1 MDKVSEDCSLTN
13 DIVAGCL
20 DTPLVQDQVAE
31 VQGETLIDTTSET
44 SECRALKML

>member
-13 DIVAGCL
+13 NIVAGCL

-31 VQGETLIDTTSET
+31 VQGDTTSET